1 MKPMNPEMRKSALRR
16 YLVLRVKLIE
26 FLDLNAVL
34 QGINSQQFTV
44 SNPVGR
50 IPSDFAAAL
59 RTVQLSWFAVLID
72 KSKDGMDA
80 TKLWIELFPEHR
92 VQIEDVW
99 TQIESAWIT
108 IRAFRDKAGFHAD
121 KPIAFFK
128 ARNDVLLERQSI
140 DAAIKKFQ
148 DLLRVL
154 LNAEAKELPDL
165 YQAVDEFLDELEE
178 TNQLKYKRADFKRY
192 LMLSPPVADTSTVL

>member
-1 MKPMNPEMRKSALRR
+1 MKPMNREMRKSSLRR

-26 FLDLNAVL
+26 FFDLNAVW
-34 QGINSQQFTV
+34 QGINSQQLTV
-44 SNPVGR
+44 RNPVGR

-59 RTVQLSWFAVLID
+59 RTVQLSWFAVLVD

-80 TKLWIELFPEHR
+80 IKLWIELFPEHKE
-92 VQIEDVW
+92 QIECVW
-99 TQIESAWIT
+99 AQIESAWAI

-121 KPIAFFK
+121 KPMAFFK
-128 ARNDVLLERQSI
+128 ARNDVLLEQQSI
-140 DAAIKKFQ
+140 DTAIEKFQ

-154 LNAEAKELPDL
+154 LKAEANELPDL

-178 TNQLKYKRADFKRY
+178 KNQLKYTRPDFKRY
-192 LMLSPPVADTSTVL
+192 LMLSPPAADNSTAM